1 MSYCINPECQIRDN
15 VDSRE
20 TCLCCV
26 NQLHI
31 RDLYWLVEPLRP
43 LSQSP
48 GCEVFEVVEDMDDM
62 RVTKVLKS
70 LKSNEVSA
78 IRRFG
83 QEANIL
89 SSLSHPGIPKADPDE
104 YFSHTLNN
112 GRILKCLVME
122 KIEGQ
127 NLKDW
132 LEKNEPISQD
142 LALTWLKELAEILGC
157 VHQGG
162 FLHRDIKPS
171 NIIRKPNGQLVL
183 IDFGVAKRVTD
194 AEVDEHNSTVVYSIG
209 YTAVEQLEGRSVPQ
223 SDFFALGRTFVHLL
237 TGSHPKSLINS
248 KTEQFTWKQS
258 LQQEVSDKVANFIDE
273 LMAPKVQDRPKDTQ
287 AIQLRIKQIYDDLYP
302 PLEPEPLPQ
311 PPFRW
316 YRWAVIF
323 GFPVILLVV
332 IKWLFLLPPPLC
344 NSSALDVSEMAF
356 SRNGSYLV
364 TASLDNTVRV
374 SKAASNNKQVH
385 CELLRDGV
393 VALKFSPSDSTKKGA
408 EEGTIATVKL
418 DGGVELWNVD
428 TEGNIERSQILQVL
442 GRVVAL
448 AFSPQGNYLATAAE
462 GGTVQV
468 WDTNTYEEIKLRPYG
483 SYIKAVS
490 FSQDEKYLAIVGLD
504 KKTNVWEWQTTD
516 KLTPLP
522 NVVAVAFSPKDS
534 KYLATGDVEG
544 NVKVL
549 DTNTFKVVNEVNLG
563 SYPTAIS
570 FSPEGKHL
578 LLLGLNKKAKLWEWE
593 KHNATITLER
603 TPKDKVVAATFSP
616 KDGKY
621 IATAS
626 ANGTIRVWNNDG
638 TWSADLPN
646 SYNSLTAVAFN
657 PKDEQQLGVA
667 TADGSVQIIN
677 RPATKQ

>member
-1 MSYCINPECQIRDN
+1 MSYCINPECQIPNNPDN
-15 VDSRE
+15 TE
-20 TCLCCV
+20 TCLYCG

-31 RDLYWLVEPLRP
+31 RDIYWLVKPLRSV
-43 LSQSP
+43 SQSP
-48 GCEVFEVVEDMDDM
+48 GFEVFEVDDM
-62 RVTKVLKS
+62 GMTKVLKS

-78 IRRFG
+78 IRRFR

-89 SSLSHPGIPKADPDE
+89 SSLSHPGIPKADQDE

-127 NLKDW
+127 NLEDW
-132 LEKNEPISQD
+132 LKENGSISQD

-209 YTAVEQLEGRSVPQ
+209 YTAVEQLDGRSVPQ

-237 TGSHPKSLINS
+237 TGNHPKSLINS
-248 KTEQFTWKQS
+248 ETGQLTWKQS
-258 LQQEVSDKVANFIDE
+258 LQQEVSDELANFIDE
-273 LMAPKVQDRPKDTQ
+273 LMAPEVQDRPENTQ
-287 AIQLRIKQIYDDLYP
+287 AIQQRIKQILGKDQL
-302 PLEPEPLPQ
+302 
-311 PPFRW
+311 RW
-316 YRWAVIF
+316 YWWAVLF

-385 CELLRDGV
+385 CKLLGDGV

-418 DGGVELWNVD
+418 DGSVELWNVD

-468 WDTNTYEEIKLRPYG
+468 WDTNAYKEIKLRPYG
-483 SYIKAVS
+483 SYVKAVS

-504 KKTNVWEWQTTD
+504 KKTNVWEWQTD
-516 KLTPLP
+516 KLIPLP
-522 NVVAVAFSPKDS
+522 NVVAAAFSLKDS

-544 NVKVL
+544 NVQVR

-616 KDGKY
+616 RDGKY

-626 ANGTIRVWNNDG
+626 ADDPVRVWNNDG

-657 PKDEQQLGVA
+657 PKDEQQLAVA